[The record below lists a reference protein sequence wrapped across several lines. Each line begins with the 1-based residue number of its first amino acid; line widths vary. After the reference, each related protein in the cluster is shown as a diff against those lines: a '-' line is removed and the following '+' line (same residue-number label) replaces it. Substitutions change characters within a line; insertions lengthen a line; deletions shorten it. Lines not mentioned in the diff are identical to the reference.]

1 MEATLTTLNRLR
13 ESGDES
19 QRQILPV
26 WEANLRKAQ
35 EISDKLTEERRR
47 RIAEVEKYRYPQVDW
62 ALKSLGRIEV
72 IKKN

>member
-35 EISDKLTEERRR
+35 EISDKLVEERRR